1 MKGRKYIWIALG
13 ISLTIT
19 VILALLILYGPNL
32 NLDSIMSLIGEVQAN
47 DGGDEIPDRIFVG
60 YIGKVLLGA

>member
-47 DGGDEIPDRIFVG
+47 DGGDKIPDRITVG
-60 YIGKVLLGA
+60 VIGKLLLG

>member
-47 DGGDEIPDRIFVG
+47 DGGDKIPDRRLVG
-60 YIGKVLLGA
+60 VIGRLLLG